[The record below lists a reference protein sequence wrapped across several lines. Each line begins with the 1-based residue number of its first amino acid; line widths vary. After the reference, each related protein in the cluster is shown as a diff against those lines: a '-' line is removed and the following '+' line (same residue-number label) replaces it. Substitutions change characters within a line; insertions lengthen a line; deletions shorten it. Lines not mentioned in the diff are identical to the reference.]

1 MRNPQLTSIVPCRR
15 APVPGAMEAAFAEFL
30 RVDVASG
37 DASLDTVEHYFNE
50 VEYWV
55 AWCSEQGFDP
65 ATVTTAH
72 IKRYRQALIE
82 AKYNPITIRWKL
94 SIVRRFYEAAR
105 NAGLRL
111 DNPAAGVCV
120 TPPKISSTSPRR
132 SCPNCCPR
140 FPIPRLRPDG
150 TSCAACAISSWSG

>member
-37 DASLDTVEHYFNE
+37 DASLDTIEHYLNE

-72 IKRYRQALIE
+72 IKHYRQALIE

-105 NAGLRL
+105 DAGLRL
-111 DNPAAGVCV
+111 DNPAAGV
-120 TPPKISSTSPRR
+120 KGPRVR
-132 SCPNCCPR
+132 HATED
-140 FPIPRLRPDG
+140 FK
-150 TSCAACAISSWSG
+150 